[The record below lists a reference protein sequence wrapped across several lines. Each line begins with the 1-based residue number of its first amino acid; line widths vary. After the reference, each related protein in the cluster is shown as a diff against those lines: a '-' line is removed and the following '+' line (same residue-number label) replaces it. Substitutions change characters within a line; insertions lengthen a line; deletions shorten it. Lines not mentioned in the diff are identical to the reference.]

1 MDTRSLESF
10 GCTFPALT
18 NHKEKSC
25 DAKTNTEKH
34 LSGLNRFECT
44 INFFYI
50 NKYISNVFVFVDFR
64 AQTYSKDCPQPCST
78 MSITFGFPI
87 YDIYDIKKGRV
98 KMYFKSQINVRKNV
112 VSYDEVNLL
121 AEIGGYIGLL
131 LGFSLLDIAKL
142 FRSLFEARFST
153 A

>member
-1 MDTRSLESF
+1 
-10 GCTFPALT
+10 
-18 NHKEKSC
+18 
-25 DAKTNTEKH
+25 
-34 LSGLNRFECT
+34 
-44 INFFYI
+44 
-50 NKYISNVFVFVDFR
+50 
-64 AQTYSKDCPQPCST
+64 

>member
-25 DAKTNTEKH
+25 DAKTNTEKQ
-34 LSGLNRFECT
+34 LSGLNKFECK
-44 INFFYI
+44 ILISLY
-50 NKYISNVFVFVDFR
+50 KYTYNVFVFEDFR

-142 FRSLFEARFST
+142 FRSLFEARFN
-153 A
+153 AA